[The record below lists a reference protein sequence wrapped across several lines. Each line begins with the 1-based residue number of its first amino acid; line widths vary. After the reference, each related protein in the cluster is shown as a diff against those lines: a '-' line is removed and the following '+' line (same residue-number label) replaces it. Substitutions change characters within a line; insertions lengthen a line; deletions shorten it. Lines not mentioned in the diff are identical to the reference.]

1 MDRGVN
7 IYRFA
12 ILHVML
18 DKKVLNVLALS
29 KKHARVHRESFYAKK
44 VMKIA
49 QIFKKEMCSMVANK
63 CIN

>member
-1 MDRGVN
+1 
-7 IYRFA
+7 
-12 ILHVML
+12 ML

-29 KKHARVHRESFYAKK
+29 KKHARVHGESFYTKK
-44 VMKIA
+44 VVKIT